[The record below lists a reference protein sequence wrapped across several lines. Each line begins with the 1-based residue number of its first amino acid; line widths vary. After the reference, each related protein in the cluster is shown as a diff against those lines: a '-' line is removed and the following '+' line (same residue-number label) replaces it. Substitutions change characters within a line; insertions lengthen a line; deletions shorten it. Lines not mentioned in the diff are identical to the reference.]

1 MIRSVLAVQLQ
12 QGVQVSR
19 YAAERPIQ
27 EPGLIEQWGSGV
39 RRMFR
44 EALEQDLP
52 DPEILETG
60 MRVRF
65 TIYLAQG
72 LIAYTLPDKPTSH
85 LQKYRLYKGILG

>member
-1 MIRSVLAVQLQ
+1 LKVDFNPVIARVL
-12 QGVQVSR
+12 R
-19 YAAERPIQ
+19 

-65 TIYLAQG
+65 TLYLAQG
-72 LIAYTLPDKPTSH
+72 LIAYTLPDQPPAKVP
-85 LQKYRLYKGILG
+85 LI